1 MTTHAG
7 FAATSSGCCAPPPEA
22 QVLEAQALEA
32 QVPDAAPAGRAT
44 PTVTVVICA
53 YTELRWPEIVRA
65 VGSVLAQQAPAG
77 QVLLVVDHDEALL
90 RRARDAMGEGVT
102 VLANTGPRGLSGA
115 RNTGVAHARGEVVA
129 FLDDDAAAEP
139 GWLAGLL
146 RHYADPRVLGAG
158 GRAVPA
164 WDGVRPRW
172 LPPEFD
178 WVIGCSFTGQPA
190 DVSPVRNLIGC
201 NMSFRRDAL
210 ARTGGFSA
218 ALGRVGKVPVGCE
231 ETELCIR
238 MRRLHPDGVILYDPG
253 ARVHHRVT
261 ADRAT
266 WDYFRRRCFSE
277 GRSKAVVARLAGTAA
292 GLATEREYTG
302 RTLPRGVRRELLASR
317 GGDPAG
323 LLRAGAI
330 LAGLAVTTGGYLQ
343 ARARR
348 VRDSGAAAAPGS
360 APAGR
365 AEHKHRQPPSGSR
378 PAPVRVACVE
388 LSEGVPPL
396 PDTGGPDGRRYGA
409 AQVLV
414 RRNGQPLGLLH
425 ADLPPGGL
433 SAQAHAELIEQRL
446 GPAGA
451 ANGLPGAAN
460 GLPAAGWPVAAG
472 QAPFVTV
479 VVPTCGRP
487 GVLRRCLD
495 GLTRLDY
502 PGTGYE
508 VVVADNAPHLPGTA
522 ALVAGYAA
530 GSADDRPEVRY
541 AAEPRRGVAHARN
554 RGLAEARGE
563 IVAYAD
569 DDVVIDPGWLRALV
583 DGFTDE
589 RVAAVTGYV
598 LAGELDTPAQVWV
611 EQYGSFGKGC
621 LPRRFDATGYEV
633 AEHGQVRRVG
643 TGPGSLYPYLPGTYG
658 SGASMAFRTEVL
670 RGLGGFDHRLGSGA
684 AVRAGED
691 IDVFLRLVLAGHA
704 LAYQPAAIVWHA
716 HKRELAALRRTLFD
730 YGVGLSA
737 VMTKCLV
744 TDPSGRRDLV
754 RRLPRGVGYAL
765 LPGSAKNAGKR
776 RGYPASLTFVE
787 LCGMALGP
795 AYYARSA
802 WTARATR
809 HREPRR

>member
-1 MTTHAG
+1 MPD
-7 FAATSSGCCAPPPEA
+7 PPP
-22 QVLEAQALEA
+22 
-32 QVPDAAPAGRAT
+32 GRRA

-53 YTELRWPEIVRA
+53 YTQLRWPEIVRA
-65 VGSVLAQQAPAG
+65 VGSVLAQQTPAD

-90 RRARDAMGEGVT
+90 RRSQDALGEGVT
-102 VLANTGPRGLSGA
+102 VLANTGPQGLSGA
-115 RNTGVAHARGEVVA
+115 RNTGVAHAWGEVVA

-139 GWLAGLL
+139 GWLTGLL
-146 RHYADPRVLGAG
+146 RHYADPRVLGVG
-158 GRAVPA
+158 GRAVPT

-178 WVIGCSFTGQPA
+178 WVVGCSFTGQPE
-190 DVSPVRNLIGC
+190 DVAPVRNPIGC

-210 ARTGGFSA
+210 ARTGGFNA

-261 ADRAT
+261 PDRAT
-266 WDYFRRRCFSE
+266 WGYFRRRCFSE
-277 GRSKAVVARLAGTAA
+277 GRSKAVVARLAGSVA
-292 GLATEREYTG
+292 GLASEREYTG

-317 GGDPAG
+317 LGDPAG

-348 VRDSGAAAAPGS
+348 VRDSGATAAPGPAPVS
-360 APAGR
+360 APAER
-365 AEHKHRQPPSGSR
+365 AEHKHRQPPSGSG

-388 LSEGVPPL
+388 LSQQVPSL
-396 PDTGGPDGRRYGA
+396 PDTGGPDGRRYGT

-414 RRNGQPLGLLH
+414 RRHGQPLGLLRL
-425 ADLPPGGL
+425 DLPPGGL
-433 SAQAHAELIEQRL
+433 SGQALAELIEQRL
-446 GPAGA
+446 GPAGK
-451 ANGLPGAAN
+451 NG
-460 GLPAAGWPVAAG
+460 PAAAGGPVAAG
-472 QAPFVTV
+472 PAPFVTV

-487 GVLRRCLD
+487 DVLRRCLD

-502 PGTGYE
+502 PSTGYE
-508 VVVADNAPHLPGTA
+508 VVVVDNAPHRPGTA
-522 ALVAGYAA
+522 ELVAEHAA
-530 GSADDRPEVRY
+530 GAGPEVRY

-554 RGLAEARGE
+554 RGLAQARGG

-569 DDVVIDPGWLRALV
+569 DDVVVDPGWLRALV
-583 DGFTDE
+583 NGFTDE

-633 AEHGQVRRVG
+633 TEHGQVHRVSA
-643 TGPGSLYPYLPGTYG
+643 GPGSLYPYLPGTYG
-658 SGASMAFRTEVL
+658 SGASMAFRTGTL

-691 IDVFLRLVLAGHA
+691 IDVFLRLVLAGHT
-704 LAYQPAAIVWHA
+704 LAYQPAAVVWHA
-716 HKRELAALRRTLFD
+716 HKRELGALRRTLFD

-737 VMTKCLV
+737 VLTKCLV
-744 TDPSGRRDLV
+744 TDASGRRELV
-754 RRLPRGVGYAL
+754 RRLPRGAGYAL
-765 LPGSAKNAGKR
+765 RPGSAKNAGKR
-776 RGYPASLTFVE
+776 RDYPASLTFAE

-795 AYYARSA
+795 AYYARAA
-802 WTARATR
+802 WTARRRETR
-809 HREPRR
+809 R